1 MKVICKC
8 CHKAFDYDMYMG
20 LCPKCGRVYRR
31 GKEHYSVIEK
41 DMMGEFHLHADEGG
55 LNRGIH
61 GVVYNQGSTS
71 EKEVMN
77 RASKATINRELGEP
91 NEAENPFYSS
101 TAKVMAE
108 TSGTGRP
115 VGSGAGAGQSYARQ
129 VNTQA
134 GNASKTAFKG
144 QGLDGAAV
152 REMVAELNNT
162 KGQNYYGADHQ
173 TRMNQGSNGKVVPFS
188 VKFIF
193 VVVCIIIGFFLSLLD

>member
-31 GKEHYSVIEK
+31 GKEHYSSIEK

-71 EKEVMN
+71 EKEVLN
-77 RASKATINRELGEP
+77 KASKATINRELGEP
-91 NEAENPFYSS
+91 NEAENSFYSG

-108 TSGTGRP
+108 TSGAGRP
-115 VGSGAGAGQSYARQ
+115 VGSGRALT
-129 VNTQA
+129 NTQA
-134 GNASKTAFKG
+134 KPAFSG

-152 REMVAELNNT
+152 RSIVAEINNT
-162 KGQNYYGADHQ
+162 KGQNYYSADHK
-173 TRMNQGSNGKVVPFS
+173 TRMNQGVNPKKNNSGGIVFAIVV
-188 VKFIF
+188 
-193 VVVCIIIGFFLSLLD
+193 IIILINLFLTMFD

>member
-31 GKEHYSVIEK
+31 GKEHYSSIEK

-71 EKEVMN
+71 EKEVLN
-77 RASKATINRELGEP
+77 KASKATINRELGEP
-91 NEAENPFYSS
+91 NEAENSFYSG

-108 TSGTGRP
+108 TSGAGRP
-115 VGSGAGAGQSYARQ
+115 VDSGRALT
-129 VNTQA
+129 NTQA
-134 GNASKTAFKG
+134 KPAFSG

-152 REMVAELNNT
+152 RSIVAEINNT
-162 KGQNYYGADHQ
+162 KGQNYYSADHK
-173 TRMNQGSNGKVVPFS
+173 TRMNQGSAGKNNKTAAIVYFIIFLIVVL
-188 VKFIF
+188 
-193 VVVCIIIGFFLSLLD
+193 GMLSGALD